1 MLEHET
7 LTSEK
12 GPGRVEKVR
21 DGGLAAAG
29 RQKGEPVINTW
40 EEGKRQGMK
49 GNTAPLQSRTWL
61 FKTHVQRETS
71 RYENSRTLQLTTTD
85 IHQLLVGDGNVS
97 SKSKVLCEVE

>member
-1 MLEHET
+1 MNEDVSRSSDQSCVEWLEHET

-40 EEGKRQGMK
+40 E
-49 GNTAPLQSRTWL
+49 
-61 FKTHVQRETS
+61 V
-71 RYENSRTLQLTTTD
+71 
-85 IHQLLVGDGNVS
+85 
-97 SKSKVLCEVE
+97 